1 MGLLGRSR
9 RNVLDARHP
18 LEVGVLRPERR
29 AVRTCGGQDDGI
41 CHRNLQLDAHA
52 SSVQRE
58 RRGQVDRRAS
68 ATGHRPNRQPSTLT
82 LNWRS
87 WAGRLHAVLGRALLD
102 ATLHEEGAILH
113 VCVEDVVYPPVV
125 QELAKLCGHGLLVNG
140 CRLAKFYD
148 LDAVCLVLHFL
159 TG

>member
-1 MGLLGRSR
+1 MRRRVAPLLESYVPPEDREAIANNYSPFLVGILGVGPSLSSAWQVSQIFMSAPPP
-9 RNVLDARHP
+9 VLHS
-18 LEVGVLRPERR
+18 G
-29 AVRTCGGQDDGI
+29 
-41 CHRNLQLDAHA
+41 
-52 SSVQRE
+52 
-58 RRGQVDRRAS
+58 RAS
-68 ATGHRPNRQPSTLT
+68 AAGHRPNRQPSTLT

-113 VCVEDVVYPPVV
+113 VCVEDVVYPPVAH
-125 QELAKLCGHGLLVNG
+125 ELEKLCGHGLLVNG

-148 LDAVCLVLHFL
+148 LDAVFLVLHFV